1 MFSKMTIRSK
11 ILVLIGVIF
20 ALFGSALV
28 WAIFSSVRTTD
39 RFAEFVDKDQVALL
53 NYTEMYVQGFQMA
66 TALRNVQLDPDSPQ
80 GFDNLTKA
88 AVDFDKAM
96 HQAIEGSARFA
107 GSRESLEK
115 IKGLR
120 EKQKARRMYG
130 ILEEQFRDYFQ
141 RADMKKGVTGENL
154 LTSLER
160 RLDNTIYRLGFAS
173 SRNQARQLVR
183 HGVFTLNGR
192 RVNIPSLQ
200 VKVGDVIEVRERNRQ
215 SPVIQEAQ
223 QVIARRGA
231 PAWLEVEGEKLKG
244 KVIALPTREDVQ
256 FPINEQLIV
265 ELYSK

>member
-1 MFSKMTIRSK
+1 MAR
-11 ILVLIGVIF
+11 
-20 ALFGSALV
+20 
-28 WAIFSSVRTTD
+28 
-39 RFAEFVDKDQVALL
+39 
-53 NYTEMYVQGFQMA
+53 YTEAKCRICRREGAKLFLKGDRCYTDKCAYERRPYAPGQHGRIRKKMSDY
-66 TALRNVQLDPDSPQ
+66 
-80 GFDNLTKA
+80 
-88 AVDFDKAM
+88 AVM
-96 HQAIEGSARFA
+96 
-107 GSRESLEK
+107 
-115 IKGLR
+115 LR
-120 EKQKARRMYG
+120 EKQKTRRMYG

-154 LTSLER
+154 LSALER

-183 HGVFTLNGR
+183 HGLFTLNGR

-215 SPVIQEAQ
+215 SPIIQEAQ
-223 QVIARRGA
+223 QVIARRGT